1 MLLLLLPPS
10 LLLLLL
16 LLQANDRFGE
26 VVLHCYQPG
35 DMVWVQDYH
44 LMLLPS
50 ILKNAVPRIKV
61 RGETLH
67 CSWHFH
73 VTFHVHD
80 MPHASS
86 QQLGPA
92 TMPV

>member
-1 MLLLLLPPS
+1 
-10 LLLLLL
+10 
-16 LLQANDRFGE
+16 

-61 RGETLH
+61 ISKTAVNFL
-67 CSWHFH
+67 CS
-73 VTFHVHD
+73 
-80 MPHASS
+80 
-86 QQLGPA
+86 QPA
-92 TMPV
+92 VFVVCGLCINYPCMLCCACALF

>member
-1 MLLLLLPPS
+1 M
-10 LLLLLL
+10 
-16 LLQANDRFGE
+16 QANDRFGE

-61 RGETLH
+61 RRVNRFKT
-67 CSWHFH
+67 
-73 VTFHVHD
+73 
-80 MPHASS
+80 
-86 QQLGPA
+86 
-92 TMPV
+92 

>member
-1 MLLLLLPPS
+1 M
-10 LLLLLL
+10 LLL

-26 VVLHCYQPG
+26 VVLNCYQPG

-61 RGETLH
+61 RAQTLH
-67 CSWHFH
+67 CICCYTDD
-73 VTFHVHD
+73 VTSMFR
-80 MPHASS
+80 HAACL
-86 QQLGPA
+86 LGCNSLG
-92 TMPV
+92 